1 MTTIDEVNEA
11 FYKHTVVQRDAAWRE
26 AEQLARDV
34 ISLAEDAGMPDSY
47 FATDSRIAR
56 AQATLAKSPK
66 GR

>member
-1 MTTIDEVNEA
+1 MEPIDKA
-11 FYKHTVVQRDAAWRE
+11 FYDLTVTQRDTAWRE